1 MSHATMGKLRAG
13 PTGRVNGVVLHP
25 RRSGVSHARQ
35 LARNFVIPSPQCA
48 GTVPLSR
55 QLPCPICAPHEH
67 HLLPCDRA
75 GCTCDDVPVP
85 GLT

>member
-1 MSHATMGKLRAG
+1 MSHATRERRRAD
-13 PTGRVNGVVLHP
+13 PSGRVNRVVPHE
-25 RRSGVSHARQ
+25 RRSTAPHASRR
-35 LARNFVIPSPQCA
+35 ARNSVIPSPPCA
-48 GTVPLSR
+48 TSVPLSR

-67 HLLPCDRA
+67 HLLPCDIS